1 MYLLL
6 VGFILIACLCSGR
19 SIGVKNSRMLQHN
32 LQNKNVLPVN
42 YCCENLLC
50 KISFVLA
57 FCYLQWIIWSDLFW
71 DRKFEKTLEKC
82 FFSRVNW
89 SNLLTMFGIFCKV
102 FSISKFIVIIK
113 LWKQLGF

>member
-1 MYLLL
+1 MYPCLELLQATCCKCLILFAEIFFHVLLHVTTKFPSGELCLVGVSFMYLLL

-50 KISFVLA
+50 KIGFVLA
-57 FCYLQWIIWSDLFW
+57 FCYLQ
-71 DRKFEKTLEKC
+71 
-82 FFSRVNW
+82 
-89 SNLLTMFGIFCKV
+89 
-102 FSISKFIVIIK
+102 
-113 LWKQLGF
+113 